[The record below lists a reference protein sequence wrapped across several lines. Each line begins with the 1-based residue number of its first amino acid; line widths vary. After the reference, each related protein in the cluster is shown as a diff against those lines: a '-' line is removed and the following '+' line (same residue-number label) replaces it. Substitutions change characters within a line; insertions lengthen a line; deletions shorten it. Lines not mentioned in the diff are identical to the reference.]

1 MSALP
6 KPSPEPT
13 KAQMLAAMLSGP
25 TETASMQ
32 MTRQFLFRLPEH
44 VAAQVEAMAELSK
57 KSRNLI
63 GNELIE
69 TALDIVRAELPKE
82 VLDNLDQLTIL
93 KMSDMQADT
102 SGRELTK
109 E

>member
-32 MTRQFLFRLPEH
+32 MTRQFLFRLPGTRGRPGR
-44 VAAQVEAMAELSK
+44 S
-57 KSRNLI
+57 N
-63 GNELIE
+63 G
-69 TALDIVRAELPKE
+69 RA
-82 VLDNLDQLTIL
+82 V
-93 KMSDMQADT
+93 
-102 SGRELTK
+102 
-109 E
+109 